1 MKENTITVLKVAP
14 MMPPE
19 VVTLKNELRSLQEA
33 VSIGADYVGLIEIVY
48 LDRKT
53 CILLNEEGKLIG
65 LTPNRRYGSDIL
77 CGVFY
82 VLGTDDE
89 NEFTSLSSEEIERYT
104 NLFAKPDV
112 IDPEEIGNSML
123 ADIWVL

>member
-48 LDRKT
+48 LDRKN
-53 CILLNEEGKLIG
+53 CLLLNEEGKLIG
-65 LTPNRRYGSDIL
+65 LTPNRRYGCDIL

-89 NEFTSLSSEEIERYT
+89 GEFTSLCPEELEHYK
-104 NLFAKPDV
+104 NLFAKPEV
-112 IDPEEIGNSML
+112 IDPEEIRNRML
-123 ADIWVL
+123 TDFLVL

>member
-14 MMPPE
+14 GCFPE
-19 VVTLKNELRSLQEA
+19 VVTLQNELRALQEA

-65 LTPNRRYGSDIL
+65 LEPNRRLGGDIL

-89 NEFTSLSSEEIERYT
+89 GEFTSLENAELERYCHM
-104 NLFAKPDV
+104 FAKPEI
-112 IDPEEIGNSML
+112 IDPKEAEANVEFY
-123 ADIWVL
+123 VL

>member
-14 MMPPE
+14 GCAPE
-19 VVTLKNELRSLQEA
+19 VVTLQNELRALQEA

-65 LTPNRRYGSDIL
+65 LEPNRRLGSDIL

-89 NEFTSLSSEEIERYT
+89 GEFTSLGPAELERYSQM
-104 NLFAKPDV
+104 FAKPEI
-112 IDPEEIGNSML
+112 IDPKEAEANVEFY
-123 ADIWVL
+123 VL

>member
-1 MKENTITVLKVAP
+1 MREETITVLKVAP
-14 MMPPE
+14 GAAPE
-19 VVTLKNELRSLQEA
+19 VVTLKNDLHSLQEA
-33 VSIGADYVGLIEIVY
+33 VSIGADYVGLIEAMY
-48 LDRKT
+48 LDWNT

-65 LTPNRRYGSDIL
+65 LTPNRRYGQDIL

-89 NEFTSLSSEEIERYT
+89 GEFTSLSPEEIERYT
-104 NLFAKPDV
+104 KLFAKPDV
-112 IDPEEIGNSML
+112 IDPEEVGNSML